1 MKPIQ
6 PKYVEQFSQPDW
18 GAYYVPEQDADDRK
32 QESGLRIVLFGSTLG
47 GMWVLESLKKLKHV
61 LGDRITL
68 VGLATDDARD
78 PHARISLKKR
88 IWHYFEKSQQHEMV
102 DEIITQGLSAGMEVF
117 TGNIKSAYFH
127 QLLQQWKPDLIIMA
141 CFGQIVPPSVFNYP
155 VMGMYNFH
163 PSDLK
168 NDIGA
173 GPKPFEE
180 TLASQMNTTCVSL
193 MGVTEV
199 IDHGPLI
206 GQSPLIRIT
215 GKNDEF
221 FSDVLLTEEKV
232 TSVFP
237 DMTMILVHKILLMQE
252 ATAPGEFI
260 IDFDIEIDEAVKQRL
275 LQPLSGKHSA
285 VYPFPDMTQFS
296 IGYKTLQL

>member
-1 MKPIQ
+1 MKSIQ
-6 PKYVEQFSQPDW
+6 SKYVEKFSQPDW
-18 GAYYVPEQDADDRK
+18 GAYYVPESGDGK
-32 QESGLRIVLFGSTLG
+32 QETGLRIVLFGSTLG
-47 GMWVLESLKKLKHV
+47 GMWVLESLKQLKNV

-88 IWHYFEKSQQHEMV
+88 IWHYFEKTEQHEMV
-102 DEIITQGLSAGMEVF
+102 DEIIMQGLSAGMEVF
-117 TGNIKSAYFH
+117 TGNIKSGYFH
-127 QLLQQWKPDLIIMA
+127 QLLEQWKPDLIIMA
-141 CFGQIVPPSVFNYP
+141 CFGQIVPPSVFKYP
-155 VMGMYNFH
+155 MMGMYNFH

-206 GQSPLIRIT
+206 GQSPIIRIT

-221 FSDVLLTEEKV
+221 FSDVLLAEEKV
-232 TSVFP
+232 TSIFP
-237 DMTMILVHKILLMQE
+237 DMTRVLVHKILSMQQANAPE
-252 ATAPGEFI
+252 AFT
-260 IDFDIEIDEAVKQRL
+260 IDFDLEIEEAVKQRL

-285 VYPFPDMTQFS
+285 VYPYPDMSLFS

>member
-1 MKPIQ
+1 MKPIHS
-6 PKYVEQFSQPDW
+6 KYVERFNQPDW
-18 GAYYVPEQDADDRK
+18 GAYYMPDQDWEK
-32 QESGLRIVLFGSTLG
+32 QETGLRIVLFGSTLG
-47 GMWVLESLKKLKHV
+47 GMWVLESLKQLKNI
-61 LGDRITL
+61 LGARITL

-88 IWHYFEKSQQHEMV
+88 IWHYFEKAQQHEMV
-102 DEIITQGLSAGMEVF
+102 DGIVMQALSIGMEVF
-117 TGNIKSAYFH
+117 TGNIKSAYF
-127 QLLQQWKPDLIIMA
+127 QGLLQQWKPDIIIMA

-180 TLASQMNTTCVSL
+180 TLASRMNTTCVSL
-193 MGVTEV
+193 MGVTEI

-206 GQSPLIRIT
+206 GQSPAIRIT
-215 GKNDEF
+215 GKEDEF

-237 DMTMILVHKILLMQE
+237 DMTWVLVHKILLMQG
-252 ATAPGEFI
+252 TALPVEFT
-260 IDFDIEIDEAVKQRL
+260 IDFDQEIDEAVKQRL

-285 VYPFPDMTQFS
+285 VYPFPDMTLFS
-296 IGYKTLQL
+296 IGYKTLQV

>member
-1 MKPIQ
+1 MKSSYA
-6 PKYVEQFSQPDW
+6 KYMEKFSQPDW
-18 GAYYVPEQDADDRK
+18 GAYYQPEQDGGK
-32 QESGLRIVLFGSTLG
+32 QEAGLRIVLFGSTLG
-47 GMWVLESLKKLKHV
+47 GMWVLESLKQLKNI

-78 PHARISLKKR
+78 PHAKISLKKR
-88 IWHYFEKSQQHEMV
+88 IWHYFEKTQQHAMV
-102 DEIITQGLSAGMEVF
+102 DEIVMQALSTGMEVF
-117 TGNIKSAYFH
+117 TGNIKSGYFH

-180 TLASQMNTTCVSL
+180 TLACQMNTTCVSL

-206 GQSPLIRIT
+206 GQSPIIRIT

-237 DMTMILVHKILLMQE
+237 DMTWVLVHKILLMQGV
-252 ATAPGEFI
+252 AVHGEFT
-260 IDFDIEIDEAVKQRL
+260 IDFDLEIDEAVKQRL

-285 VYPFPDMTQFS
+285 VYPFPDVTLFS
-296 IGYKTLQL
+296 IGYKTLQA